1 MRYEPDVVTKLVLDT
16 FQKSFFFNV
25 VGDMP
30 TAVIVKKHTKQIW
43 LFPTLVCW
51 SFCFVCFSRKSQHKQ
66 IQSIP
71 KMTETTADFSD
82 GKVKS
87 TELQTRFPWI
97 HMIWCSPKMRPGKQ
111 FFCFCPSESCFLS
124 SDLHNWD
131 ECPGGCAPIRHPPP
145 PLWPPGRWCYA
156 PTLRSHWYP
165 FLCWRHYAA
174 QTGGGGG
181 VTEENRVLNTIYG
194 ILIWFWLFQAWIVD
208 KKWKK
213 KNHTDLSDSL
223 QEKRN
228 ALITEKDHGG
238 HMWRK

>member
-1 MRYEPDVVTKLVLDT
+1 MNQTLLLNWYLTRSKRVFSSMLLETCLQQSLLKNTPNKSDFFWRWSADLFVLFASQEKANTNKYSRSLKWLKPQQISVTVKWNQQSYRHDSHGSTWSGAPQKWDLVSN
-16 FQKSFFFNV
+16 FFVFVHQK
-25 VGDMP
+25 
-30 TAVIVKKHTKQIW
+30 
-43 LFPTLVCW
+43 
-51 SFCFVCFSRKSQHKQ
+51 
-66 IQSIP
+66 
-71 KMTETTADFSD
+71 
-82 GKVKS
+82 
-87 TELQTRFPWI
+87 
-97 HMIWCSPKMRPGKQ
+97 
-111 FFCFCPSESCFLS
+111 SCFLS